1 MQVSKK
7 LTESDQ
13 KMRGVRRGAVL
24 AFAIVVVSVRA
35 VGSPSVLA
43 QTAGQSGAQ
52 SGAAQG
58 NGKQNSGTQSSG
70 TAQNG
75 GTQSSSGDDSDR
87 KLLQAQVGEE
97 GIRRTR
103 LYLKDGSYQIVTRY
117 VVAGDRVRY
126 LSAERGD
133 AWEEVPVSLVDWD
146 ATHTW
151 EKDHAP
157 GAALQTTRPVPIDPE
172 LQKDEEE
179 QAARM
184 PEVRPNL
191 YLPEDGGVLALD
203 TFRGTPELAV
213 LKQSQSQAGATS
225 SHNILKAA
233 INPMSLPHPLLQLPG
248 IQAKTQLHVNLP
260 VLYISLDSDSLP
272 DAEPRDFRV
281 DTHGAS
287 SLKDAQGGSTASRY
301 VIVRADVRRDIRVIG
316 SFNLGRLGDGSQSEI
331 LVETQAE
338 AMPGGKWMKLTP
350 KEPLSFG
357 EYALM
362 EVLSPRE
369 VNLGIWDF
377 GVHPVAPE
385 NRDAILPLAKKKL
398 TVVAR

>member
-1 MQVSKK
+1 MQDSKK

-13 KMRGVRRGAVL
+13 KMRGIWRGAVL
-24 AFAIVVVSVRA
+24 TLAIAAISA
-35 VGSPSVLA
+35 WATGSPSVLA
-43 QTAGQSGAQ
+43 QAAGQSDTQGGAVQ
-52 SGAAQG
+52 S
-58 NGKQNSGTQSSG
+58 NGKKNSGTQG
-70 TAQNG
+70 I
-75 GTQSSSGDDSDR
+75 GTQSSTSIDDSDR

-97 GIRRTR
+97 GIRRSR
-103 LYLKDGSYQIVTRY
+103 LYLKDGSYQIVARY

-133 AWEEVPVSLVDWD
+133 VWEEVPVSLVDWD
-146 ATHTW
+146 ATHKW

-157 GAALQTTRPVPIDPE
+157 GAALQTTRPAVPIDPE
-172 LQKDEEE
+172 LLRDEQE

-184 PEVRPNL
+184 PEVQPNL
-191 YLPEDGGVLALD
+191 FLPEDGGVLALD
-203 TFRGTPELAV
+203 AFRGTPELAV

-248 IQAKTQLHVNLP
+248 IQARTQIHVNLP

-287 SLKDAQGGSTASRY
+287 SLKDAQGGSSASRY

-316 SFNLGRLGDGSQSEI
+316 SFDLVRLGDGSQSEI

-369 VNLGIWDF
+369 VNLGVWDF
-377 GVHPVAPE
+377 GVHPAAPE
-385 NRDAILPLAKKKL
+385 NRDVIVPLAKKKL
-398 TVVAR
+398 TVVER